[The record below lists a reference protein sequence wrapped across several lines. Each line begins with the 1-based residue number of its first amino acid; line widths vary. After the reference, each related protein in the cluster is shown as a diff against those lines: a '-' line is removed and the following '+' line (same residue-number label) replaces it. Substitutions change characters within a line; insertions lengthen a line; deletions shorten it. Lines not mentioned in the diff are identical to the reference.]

1 MMKLQPSAMNA
12 MTARTSMT
20 KMTQSTP
27 RLIWMP
33 RMFTNVL
40 KAMKTTA
47 HSHAGLLG
55 IRATPQFMTMTMS
68 RDGTKM

>member
-1 MMKLQPSAMNA
+1 
-12 MTARTSMT
+12 MT
-20 KMTQSTP
+20 KITQSTP

-55 IRATPQFMTMTMS
+55 INAVPQFMTMTMS
-68 RDGTKM
+68 RDGTRM